1 MRMKKPKK
9 IFVNEMA
16 LWSSMVMQ
24 VNAGK
29 GKPWLPR
36 YRIDKVSLLH
46 VFYHWSIDICVFS
59 AGGGEGGGGQ
69 AELQEMFNAMHLT
82 KATTMNSIKLSS
94 HYVVC
99 HTIRRCD

>member
-9 IFVNEMA
+9 IFVNEVA

-36 YRIDKVSLLH
+36 YRIDKVSQLH

-59 AGGGEGGGGQ
+59 AGAGGGGGGQ
-69 AELQEMFNAMHLT
+69 AVLQEMFNTMHLT
-82 KATTMNSIKLSS
+82 
-94 HYVVC
+94 
-99 HTIRRCD
+99 